1 MWSIGPPGTHSMTG
15 GKNFLPKQTIIPSRQ
30 YQQYTLKVH
39 VLKLTIKIYQFTKSG
54 VKFKSWNIK
63 M

>member
-1 MWSIGPPGTHSMTG
+1 MWSIRPPGTHSMTG
-15 GKNFLPKQTIIPSRQ
+15 GKRFLPKIPSRQ

-39 VLKLTIKIYQFTKSG
+39 VLKLTIKIYQFTKTG
-54 VKFKSWNIK
+54 VKFKSWNIQ